1 VVAATQDAILQTL
14 LIVYTQVSIC
24 KMRRPQELTSE
35 FTVSIQLAARLRQES
50 STVFKHAG
58 FAVRLCS
65 AAAEAVGLG
74 VAVKLADLAG
84 EEIVEGTLA
93 L

>member
-14 LIVYTQVSIC
+14 LIVYTQVTIC
-24 KMRRPQELTSE
+24 GIRKMQVLTSE
-35 FTVSIQLAARLRQES
+35 FTVSIQLAARFKQES
-50 STVFKHAG
+50 STVFRQAG
-58 FAVRLCS
+58 FAARLSS

-84 EEIVEGTLA
+84 EEIVEGTL
-93 L
+93 